1 MLKNENGFGT
11 IELVIILAILVG
23 IALLFK
29 TQITAFVENI
39 INDIVDKDFTA
50 GILYVPF
57 KN

>member
-1 MLKNENGFGT
+1 MFKDEKGFGT

-39 INDIVDKDFTA
+39 IQDIVDKDFTSGA
-50 GILYVPF
+50 LYVYF
-57 KN
+57 KI